1 MDADLDEETQ
11 LALALSISEVET
23 SGRPVYPSAA
33 APNNH
38 LKPPHKKTDAEL
50 ARELQQKF
58 DQEAAAAVPTA
69 QPPYN
74 NTNNSNKPNT
84 PSNMSVDIGCCAG
97 CHQPLAPHRT
107 TTNSGGGGFF
117 ASLGAAL
124 TSGPTQTR
132 YLTALFA
139 TGLYLLSLP

>member
-58 DQEAAAAVPTA
+58 DQEAAAAVPPLL
-69 QPPYN
+69 PP
-74 NTNNSNKPNT
+74 SQLHP
-84 PSNMSVDIGCCAG
+84 P
-97 CHQPLAPHRT
+97 PLLPPPHP
-107 TTNSGGGGFF
+107 F
-117 ASLGAAL
+117 
-124 TSGPTQTR
+124 QVK
-132 YLTALFA
+132 
-139 TGLYLLSLP
+139 